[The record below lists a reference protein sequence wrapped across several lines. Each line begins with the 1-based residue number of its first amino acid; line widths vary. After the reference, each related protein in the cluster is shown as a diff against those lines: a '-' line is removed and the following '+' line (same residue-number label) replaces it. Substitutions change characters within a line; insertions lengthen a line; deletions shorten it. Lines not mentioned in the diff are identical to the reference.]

1 MYPHIQR
8 MYLLFDWQKYKKYFI
23 VSDMNRDELLKEI
36 EAIAR
41 EVFQKPELVAN
52 DAMSAADVDTWTSL
66 SFMQF
71 LTAIEDK
78 YGFKF
83 KMMELLQLRNMGAVV
98 DATMKHIV

>member
-1 MYPHIQR
+1 
-8 MYLLFDWQKYKKYFI
+8 
-23 VSDMNRDELLKEI
+23 MNREQLVEEI
-36 EAIAR
+36 QAVAR
-41 EVFQKPELVAN
+41 EIFGNPELVIS

-83 KMMELLQLRNMGAVV
+83 KMMELLQLRNMGAVI
-98 DATMKHIV
+98 DAALRHVNNV

>member
-1 MYPHIQR
+1 
-8 MYLLFDWQKYKKYFI
+8 
-23 VSDMNRDELLKEI
+23 MNRENLVKEI

-41 EVFQKPELVAN
+41 EVFQKPELVIR
-52 DAMSAADVDTWTSL
+52 DTLGAADVDTWTSL

-83 KMMELLQLRNMGAVV
+83 KMMELLQLRNMGAVI
-98 DATMKHIV
+98 DATLKHIA

>member
-1 MYPHIQR
+1 
-8 MYLLFDWQKYKKYFI
+8 
-23 VSDMNRDELLKEI
+23 MNREELKNEI
-36 EAIAR
+36 QVIAR
-41 EVFQKPELVAN
+41 EIFAKPDLVIA
-52 DAMSAADVDTWTSL
+52 DSMSATDVDTWTSL

-98 DATMKHIV
+98 DATLKHVAQ

>member
-1 MYPHIQR
+1 MDRSELKSEIQ
-8 MYLLFDWQKYKKYFI
+8 
-23 VSDMNRDELLKEI
+23 
-36 EAIAR
+36 AIAR
-41 EVFQKPELVAN
+41 DIFAKPELLIT
-52 DAMSAADVDTWTSL
+52 DAMGASDVDSWTSL

-98 DATMKHIV
+98 DATLKHIA

>member
-1 MYPHIQR
+1 MDRDVLKNEIQG
-8 MYLLFDWQKYKKYFI
+8 
-23 VSDMNRDELLKEI
+23 
-36 EAIAR
+36 IAR
-41 EVFQKPELVAN
+41 EIFAKPELEIN
-52 DAMSAADVDTWTSL
+52 DAMGAADVDTWTSL

-98 DATMKHIV
+98 DATMKHVNNV

>member
-1 MYPHIQR
+1 MDRDDLKNEIQ
-8 MYLLFDWQKYKKYFI
+8 
-23 VSDMNRDELLKEI
+23 V
-36 EAIAR
+36 IAR
-41 EVFQKPELVAN
+41 DIFGKPELAIT

-83 KMMELLQLRNMGAVV
+83 KMMELLQLRNMGAVI
-98 DATMKHIV
+98 DATLKHIA

>member
-1 MYPHIQR
+1 
-8 MYLLFDWQKYKKYFI
+8 
-23 VSDMNRDELLKEI
+23 MNREQLVEEI
-36 EAIAR
+36 QIIAR
-41 EVFQKPELVAN
+41 EIFAKPEMVMN

-83 KMMELLQLRNMGAVV
+83 KMLELLHLQNIGAVI
-98 DATMKHIV
+98 DATLRHVDNV